1 MKYPIQLLLVVFMLF
16 LNSCGSYMNQPVD
29 NSRARLGETTV
40 ATKKL
45 MTLPEP
51 EEKVV
56 VGVYNFRDLTGQYK
70 ESNSGSTFSTAVTQG
85 GTAILNEALENSGWF
100 TPIERENIGNLLNE
114 RNIIRS
120 TRQEY
125 QGTEDEGPQVPPLLF
140 AGVLLEGGIVSYDT
154 NIITGGAGA
163 RYFGVGG
170 STKYRQDRVTVYL
183 RAISTSSGK
192 ILKNVY
198 ISKTI
203 LSQALDASVFKY
215 VKFQRLLEAEVG
227 FTRNEPVQ
235 LAVTEAIEKAV
246 ESLIIEGL
254 EDDLWKVKE
263 GENAETLITEYNQEK
278 EEAELTGLYDRK
290 HIDREYKSSIGVSLG
305 GNLISG
311 DYSGEEIGPVVRVD
325 YSAKLSKFFFLN
337 FAGSAF
343 ELSNGDRFSESYAG
357 LDLNAGFMVLPND
370 KLTPYI
376 FGGAGYIFNLGGDI
390 PDGFDSSYFKTQYG
404 IGLEYLISQKLS
416 LKAFAEHNIS
426 FSDDLDYVDQG
437 KRNDHYFNFGVGL
450 NFNLGSNGNEK
461 SNQNN

>member
-1 MKYPIQLLLVVFMLF
+1 MKYPILVGIVVSTFLF
-16 LNSCGSYMNQPVD
+16 NSCGTYLNQPID
-29 NSRARLGETTV
+29 FNSARIGETTKV
-40 ATKKL
+40 TKKL
-45 MTLPEP
+45 NQLPEP
-51 EEKVV
+51 QKKVI
-56 VGVYNFRDLTGQYK
+56 VGVYSFRDLTGQYK
-70 ESNSGSTFSTAVTQG
+70 PSEVGSTFSTAVTQG
-85 GTAILNEALENSGWF
+85 GTAILIEALENSGWF

-125 QGTEDEGPQVPPLLF
+125 KGSEDEGPLVPPLLF

-170 STKYRQDRVTVYL
+170 SAKYRQDRVTVYL
-183 RAISTSSGK
+183 RVISTSTGE

-203 LSQALDASVFKY
+203 LSQALDANIFKY
-215 VKFQRLLEAEVG
+215 VKFQKLLEAEVG

-254 EDDLWKVKE
+254 EDDLWNVKE
-263 GENAETLITEYNQEK
+263 GENAETLITAYNQEK

-305 GNLISG
+305 GSLISG
-311 DYSGEEIGPVVRVD
+311 DYSGEEFGPMVKVD
-325 YSAKLSKFFFLN
+325 YSAKLSESFFLN
-337 FAGSAF
+337 IAGSAF
-343 ELSNGDRFSESYAG
+343 ELSNGDSFSETYTN
-357 LDLNAGFMVLPND
+357 LDFNAGFMVLPND
-370 KLTPYI
+370 KLSPYI
-376 FGGAGYIFNLGGDI
+376 FGGAGYVFNLGGDI
-390 PDGFDSSYFKTQYG
+390 PEGFDSSYFKTQYG

-416 LKAFAEHNIS
+416 LKAFAEHNIL
-426 FSDDLDYVDQG
+426 FSDDLDYIDQG
-437 KRNDHYFNFGVGL
+437 KRNDQYFNFGVGL
-450 NFNLGSNGNEK
+450 NFNLGSNGNGK

>member
-1 MKYPIQLLLVVFMLF
+1 MKYPIQSLLVVFMLF
-16 LNSCGSYMNQPVD
+16 LNSCGSYMNQPLD
-29 NSRARLGETTV
+29 SSRARLGETTK

-45 MTLPEP
+45 MKLPQP

-85 GTAILNEALENSGWF
+85 GTAILIEALENSGWF

-125 QGTEDEGPQVPPLLF
+125 QGAEEGKPQIAPLLF

-170 STKYRQDRVTVYL
+170 SAQYRQDRVTVYL

-246 ESLIIEGL
+246 ESLIIEGV
-254 EDDLWKVKE
+254 EDDLWNVKE
-263 GENAETLITEYNQEK
+263 GEDAVTFISEYNQEK
-278 EEAELTGLYDRK
+278 EDAELTGLYNRK
-290 HIDREYKSSIGVSLG
+290 YISRNYKSSIGMSLG
-305 GNLISG
+305 GSLISG
-311 DYSGEEIGPVVRVD
+311 DYSNEEIAPMIKID
-325 YSAKLSKFFFLN
+325 YSAKLNNSFFLN

-343 ELSNGDRFSESYAG
+343 ELSNGERFSDTYAG
-357 LDLNAGFMVLPND
+357 VDLNAGFLVLPND
-370 KLTPYI
+370 NLTPYI
-376 FGGAGYIFNLGGDI
+376 YGGGGYVFNLGSDI
-390 PDGFDSSYFKTQYG
+390 PEGIDKSYFKTQYG
-404 IGLEYLISQKLS
+404 VGLEYLLSQKIS
-416 LKAFAEHNIS
+416 LKAYAEHNLS
-426 FSDDLDYVDQG
+426 FSDDLDYIDQG
-437 KRNDHYFNFGVGL
+437 KRKDHYFNFGIGL
-450 NFNLGSNGNEK
+450 NFNLGLNSSGK